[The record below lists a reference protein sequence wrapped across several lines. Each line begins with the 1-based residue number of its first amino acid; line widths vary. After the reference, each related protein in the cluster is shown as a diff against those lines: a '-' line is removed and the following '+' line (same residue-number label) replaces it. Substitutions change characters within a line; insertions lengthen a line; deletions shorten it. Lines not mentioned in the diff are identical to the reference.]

1 VLGTADKTESIR
13 NALNKLLASKSH
25 QVSRLAWRMV
35 GGNDALAKDVIQD
48 ACLRA
53 IEQANQLERIDAFE
67 AWFFRILIN
76 CAHNR
81 HRRHQTLSRAKS
93 LLGQE
98 PQQNAYPAALP
109 DHGLQKRIRDAL
121 WTLRRSQ
128 REAFILVRL
137 ERLSVAES
145 AAIMKVS
152 TQAIRNY
159 IHRAEQALK
168 RELGDL
174 QDKSD
179 KKAGRDE

>member
-1 VLGTADKTESIR
+1 MGIKDKTELVR
-13 NALNKLLASKSH
+13 NALNELLASKSH

-53 IEQANQLERIDAFE
+53 IEQANQLKRKDAFE

-81 HRRHQTLSRAKS
+81 HRRHQTLSRAKA

-98 PQQNAYPAALP
+98 PKIKSYPSALP
-109 DHGLQKRIRDAL
+109 DHGLQRRIRDAL
-121 WTLRRSQ
+121 WTLKRSQ

-137 ERLSVAES
+137 ERLSVDES

-174 QDKSD
+174 QDHEKER
-179 KKAGRDE
+179 AGRDG

>member
-1 VLGTADKTESIR
+1 MGNHDKTDLVR
-13 NALNKLLASKSH
+13 NALKELLASKSH
-25 QVSRLAWRMV
+25 QVSRLAWRLV

-48 ACLRA
+48 ACLRV
-53 IEQANQLERIDAFE
+53 IEQANQLQRQDAFE

-81 HRRHQTLSRAKS
+81 HRRHQTLSRAKA

-98 PQQNAYPAALP
+98 PQVSSYPSTLP
-109 DHGLQKRIRDAL
+109 DHGLRRRIRDAL

-137 ERLSVAES
+137 ERLSVEES
-145 AAIMKVS
+145 AAIMNVS
-152 TQAIRNY
+152 TQSIRNY
-159 IHRAEQALK
+159 IHRADQALK

-174 QDKSD
+174 QDSVD
-179 KKAGRDE
+179 EKAGKDA